1 MKDFLKI
8 LGQGLF
14 ALVVGLCIIATIDA
28 VGCAAISY
36 LHSLDKITDIGC
48 FILTTAVQISSAY
61 IAYVL
66 VIKHHLNEKEEE

>member
-1 MKDFLKI
+1 MRDFLKI

-14 ALVVGLCIIATIDA
+14 DVVVGLCIIATID
-28 VGCAAISY
+28 VIGCAAISY
-36 LHSLDKITDIGC
+36 LHSLDKITDVGC

-66 VIKHHLNEKEEE
+66 VAGYRSNEKETE

>member
-1 MKDFLKI
+1 MRDFLKI

-36 LHSLDKITDIGC
+36 LHSLDKITDGGC
-48 FILTTAVQISSAY
+48 LILTTAVQISSAY

-66 VIKHHLNEKEEE
+66 VVKNYLNEKDKE